1 MYDDMVLV
9 EEHLTVPAA
18 FARCQLNY
26 HHVLYNEWND
36 IW

>member
-9 EEHLTVPAA
+9 EEHLTVPAV

-26 HHVLYNEWND
+26 HHVL
-36 IW
+36 